1 MWIIPKQ
8 LHALSGAPDT
18 EAFLLDLNEQSQA
31 CEQSL
36 LARSKPSPARTWLL
50 KWKRDSWMQHL
61 FGRILKLSHVK
72 PFEIAWT
79 SLWQGI
85 HANPSPQ
92 PESDLAPK
100 TQDTCGPTLPDQL
113 ELFAP
118 ECASLRM
125 SKDISASDSERSLE
139 SWNQLVTRRRG
150 EYSLR
155 VKSALLIKEKGCSSW
170 PTAAT
175 RDYKGE
181 SGSGRQERKGNPADT
196 LPNAVA
202 QWPTASARDWRDN
215 PGIEKT
221 TRKDGKSRV
230 DQLARR
236 VYAEQTWPTLCASE
250 SHAGTPDGK
259 MQWMLT
265 QAAISNCA
273 TRDQYGKKLYG
284 QQSANAHAENTDAL
298 ANADAPSFALDAE
311 ENTPSVDATAQ
322 PKTGLNTSGE
332 TEFFTDDQS
341 KHGPPA
347 PVNNNTGGSRQGL
360 WATPSGYMNTN
371 PAEED
376 RNSMNLGMQAKQWA
390 TPNNFCFQPPENTE
404 QWTKRAEYQQT
415 EKGVNLHKPI
425 QSQVLHEN
433 EKVIGPMPP
442 SAAKL
447 NPRWVETLM
456 GLPVGWVMP
465 SCASPVTIAP
475 TNFDCSETESCQ
487 PPPSEP
493 SEP

>member
-1 MWIIPKQ
+1 MWILPKQ

-36 LARSKPSPARTWLL
+36 LVRSKPSPARTWLL
-50 KWKRDSWMQHL
+50 KWKRDSWTQHL
-61 FGRILKLSHVK
+61 SGRILKLSHVK

-139 SWNQLVTRRRG
+139 NWNQLVTRRRG

-155 VKSALLIKEKGCSSW
+155 VKSARLTNAKGCSSW

-202 QWPTASARDWRDN
+202 QWPTPSCGECLDQGTNWETLARLDKGGRILRRIATLHGQAAPAN
-215 PGIEKT
+215 PSTLGSRPESLEQSQRNWQTFAHGTHNRGETPHRQVVRALVNGEKAQT
-221 TRKDGKSRV
+221 QMLTV
-230 DQLARR
+230 DQ
-236 VYAEQTWPTLCASE
+236 V
-250 SHAGTPDGK
+250 
-259 MQWMLT
+259 
-265 QAAISNCA
+265 
-273 TRDQYGKKLYG
+273 
-284 QQSANAHAENTDAL
+284 
-298 ANADAPSFALDAE
+298 FAE
-311 ENTPSVDATAQ
+311 EIKGTNKQ
-322 PKTGLNTSGE
+322 E
-332 TEFFTDDQS
+332 Q
-341 KHGPPA
+341 
-347 PVNNNTGGSRQGL
+347 
-360 WATPSGYMNTN
+360 WATPRSGKTTDEN
-371 PAEED
+371 PETWAL
-376 RNSMNLGMQAKQWA
+376 RQAKGEVATMPLTAQVKQWA
-390 TPNNFCFQPPENTE
+390 TPQAMDGNMTNNPR
-404 QWTKRAEYQQT
+404 KDGGQQQLPNQA
-415 EKGVNLHKPI
+415 GA
-425 QSQVLHEN
+425 
-433 EKVIGPMPP
+433 G
-442 SAAKL
+442 KL

-456 GLPVGWVMP
+456 GLPIGWVMP
-465 SCASPVTIAP
+465 SCAYPVTIEQ
-475 TNFDCSETESCQ
+475 TNSDCLETESFQ
-487 PPPSEP
+487 PQQPELL
-493 SEP
+493 